1 MTDYLTPGVYIE
13 EVTGP
18 GVISGVSTSNVAFI
32 GPAARGPL
40 GAPRLLTSLDEYIDL
55 YGGRRENRPTP
66 YLFAGSTPFY
76 MGFGVEG
83 FFANGGQYAYVVRV
97 GTAAQA
103 ELPIQNQGNPA
114 EDLAY
119 VRAIADGDEGN
130 GIRLAVEP
138 GAPLPLATGSANVSD
153 VAGPTPGEELTVDRP
168 GLFAVGDTVVD
179 DTGAGGT
186 ITQIVGSTLVL
197 DAPADPAAATV
208 RIADVGAGATA
219 FRVVSTFGLRAG
231 QDAILDDGTNDEQVR
246 IRSVDGP
253 RRRGTRPAAPP
264 HADDLTVAPPPTLEP
279 VNLLALADASVQTL
293 AGDTITLTAAATDF
307 RIGDLITDGTDTA
320 HVTGIDGDDLTVD
333 ADVSAWGGAT
343 ISLAPIDPAV
353 TTFRVVDTA
362 NLYAGTVARLE
373 SAAGTDYVVVLAVDS
388 AGFVQV
394 DSAVPR
400 TATHVLDTGAGTEPV
415 LHREDFALVVS
426 PPAAAP
432 PGSPPAER
440 HDGLALNP
448 FHPRYLFNLGVVD
461 SEWVTVVAPDR
472 PPDETAYPE
481 QLAQTFAATALVGG
495 QDDQPAGLT
504 AANYSDGLDAL
515 ADVDD
520 VNVVC
525 IPDAAAHPDRDSIQT
540 AAIGHCLRLGDRFAV
555 LDSGRAMPPSGPGSV
570 DEQRD
575 ALTAERGF
583 AALYYPWLRIRD
595 PRSAGPT
602 PRAMFVP
609 PSGHIAGVYA
619 RVDAFPGVHKAP
631 ANVDIR
637 GTLGLE
643 RSLSDRQQGPLNR
656 QGVNVLRVFPGDGR
670 VIVWGARTT
679 LDQGTDFLYV
689 NVRRLLLYLEESI
702 QEGIRWAVFS
712 PNDLTLWQQLKRTI
726 GDFLTRVWRDGA
738 LFGATAD
745 EAFQVRID
753 AALNPPPV
761 RALGRLNIEIKV
773 APVRPAEFIVVRIG
787 LWDGGG
793 DVNEG

>member
-246 IRSVDGP
+246 IRSVDVP
-253 RRRGTRPAAPP
+253 RRRVTLAA
-264 HADDLTVAPPPTLEP
+264 ATANSYDLTVAPPPTLEP

-400 TATHVLDTGAGTEPV
+400 TATHVLDSGAGTEPV

-540 AAIGHCLRLGDRFAV
+540 AAIAHCLRLGDRFAI
-555 LDSGRAMPPSGPGSV
+555 LDSGRGDAAVRAGQRRRAARRADRRARLRGALLPVAAHPRPAQRGADAARDVRPAVGP
-570 DEQRD
+570 R
-575 ALTAERGF
+575 RRR
-583 AALYYPWLRIRD
+583 LRAHR
-595 PRSAGPT
+595 
-602 PRAMFVP
+602 RA
-609 PSGHIAGVYA
+609 
-619 RVDAFPGVHKAP
+619 RGVHKAP
-631 ANVDIR
+631 ANADVR
-637 GTLGLE
+637 GALGVE
-643 RSLSDRQQGPLNR
+643 RSLSDAEQGQLNLAGHQR
-656 QGVNVLRVFPGDGR
+656 PPGLPR
-670 VIVWGARTT
+670 RRAAVSSGARARPRSGHATGTT
-679 LDQGTDFLYV
+679 STSAGCSSSSRSRS
-689 NVRRLLLYLEESI
+689 RRASA
-702 QEGIRWAVFS
+702 GRS
-712 PNDLTLWQQLKRTI
+712 SSRTTSRS
-726 GDFLTRVWRDGA
+726 GRSSSARSATSSRA
-738 LFGATAD
+738 SGATARCS
-745 EAFQVRID
+745 AR
-753 AALNPPPV
+753 
-761 RALGRLNIEIKV
+761 
-773 APVRPAEFIVVRIG
+773 RPRRPSTSASTRR
-787 LWDGGG
+787 
-793 DVNEG
+793 